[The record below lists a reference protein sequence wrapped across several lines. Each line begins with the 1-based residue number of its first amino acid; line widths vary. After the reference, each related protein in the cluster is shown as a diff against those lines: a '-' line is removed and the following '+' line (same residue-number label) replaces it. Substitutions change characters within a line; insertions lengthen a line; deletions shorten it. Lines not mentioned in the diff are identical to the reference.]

1 VPHSVY
7 TGRAKSRTVRSP
19 RRQCGTLCLR
29 FTYEEGKAGRFTYP
43 VSTPGLQFGH
53 FHPTQVP
60 AYYKVNKSNNIAILA
75 LS

>member
-43 VSTPGLQFGH
+43 VS
-53 FHPTQVP
+53 PTIVKNWRP
-60 AYYKVNKSNNIAILA
+60 THSELTLCCPLA
-75 LS
+75 WIMPLANPRGR